1 MDYSEVIQKSL
12 DYIDANIKEK
22 LTPEDL
28 SKLANFSSFYYYRI
42 FSKLVGMPVMQ
53 YITKRKLQY
62 AIYDLHMGKKVLDI
76 ALDYGFET
84 HAGFTKA
91 FKKFFGYPP
100 AMHRL
105 HIICNERPQKVDL
118 KKLKK
123 IKTGG
128 IIMDVKIIDKE
139 AFKIV
144 GYELKTSLNDN
155 SHTRDIPA
163 FWDKCVIDGYEANLY
178 KTQNPSKHGEYG
190 ICVNVSDNEEGAFSY
205 ILGVETPN
213 FDKAEDEM
221 FTLEVPAAKYAVFTT
236 PLVEL
241 DGFVDSIQGTWKFI
255 LEDWFPH
262 SKYEIDDTKLDF
274 EFYDERCHPWEYKKV
289 CMEIYIPIK

>member
-12 DYIDANIKEK
+12 DYIDENIKEK
-22 LTPEDL
+22 LTSEDL

-42 FSKLVGMPVMQ
+42 FNKLVGMPVMQ

-105 HIICNERPQKVDL
+105 HIVCNECPQKVNL
-118 KKLKK
+118 KKLKE

-139 AFKIV
+139 SFKIV
-144 GYELKTSLNDN
+144 GYELKTTLDDN
-155 SHTRDIPA
+155 AHTRDIPA
-163 FWDKCVIDGYEANLY
+163 FWDKCAIDGYESKLY
-178 KTQNPSKHGEYG
+178 KTQNPPKHGEYG
-190 ICVNVSDNEEGAFSY
+190 ICVNTSDSMEESFSY

-213 FDKAEDEM
+213 FDKAEKEM
-221 FTLEVPAAKYAVFTT
+221 YTLEVPAAKYAVFTT
-236 PLVEL
+236 PLVDEN
-241 DGFVDSIQGTWKFI
+241 DFVDSIQGTWKFI
-255 LEDWFPH
+255 LEDWFPN